1 MSVFRHLYLTFT
13 TNVYISNYKEFLK
26 KFYTK
31 MTEYHAERE
40 RISEQYAPEFAKSAL
55 SDLDRKANRELKELK
70 KKIREMHN
78 QICELLSISSIP
90 TVESLTADR
99 LFFDGSAKVELT
111 PEIVAV
117 FIERYNENPT
127 MLSLIRTWIDTR
139 HKNDTNYISVKS
151 CISTPEEK
159 AKIYKEFAD
168 SALSLCG
175 KIFSGDTS
183 ELEIASYADPTFAA
197 DLYAKIGSGMNLAD
211 FKNGRVPEQAKHLLD
226 DFKIVSGE
234 NPFDFHFK
242 SVNRRAGSV

>member
-1 MSVFRHLYLTFT
+1 M
-13 TNVYISNYKEFLK
+13 TNIFIENYKEFLK

-40 RISEQYAPEFAKSAL
+40 RISEQYSADYAKSAL
-55 SDLDRKANRELKELK
+55 AEIDRRASHELKETE
-70 KKIREMHN
+70 KKILEMHN
-78 QICELLSISSIP
+78 GIIELLSVSSIP

-127 MLSLIRTWIDTR
+127 MLSLIRAWIDKR

-151 CISTPEEK
+151 CISTPAEK
-159 AKIYKEFAD
+159 ARIYKQFAD

-175 KIFSGDTS
+175 KIFSDGS
-183 ELEIASYADPTFAA
+183 SHLEIDSYADPTFAA

-242 SVNRRAGSV
+242 SVNQHTGSV

>member
-1 MSVFRHLYLTFT
+1 MINIYV
-13 TNVYISNYKEFLK
+13 SNFKDFLK
-26 KFYTK
+26 NFYTK

-40 RISEQYAPEFAKSAL
+40 RISEQYSAEYAKSAVAEI
-55 SDLDRKANRELKELK
+55 DRKANHDLKETK
-70 KKIREMHN
+70 KKILEMHGS
-78 QICELLSISSIP
+78 ICEMLSVSSIP

-99 LFFDGSAKVELT
+99 LFFDGSAKIELT
-111 PEIVAV
+111 PEIVKV
-117 FIERYNENPT
+117 FVERYSENPT
-127 MLSLIRTWIDTR
+127 MLALIKTWLDTR

-211 FKNGRVPEQAKHLLD
+211 FRTARAPESAKHLLD
-226 DFKIVSGE
+226 DYKIVNSE

-242 SVNRRAGSV
+242 SVTRRTDSV

>member
-1 MSVFRHLYLTFT
+1 M
-13 TNVYISNYKEFLK
+13 TNIYISNYKEFLI

-40 RISEQYAPEFAKSAL
+40 RISEQYAPEFAKSAVAEID
-55 SDLDRKANRELKELK
+55 SRANLELKETE
-70 KKIREMHN
+70 KKILEMHN
-78 QICELLSISSIP
+78 KIVEMLSVSSIP

-117 FIERYNENPT
+117 FVERYAENPT
-127 MLSLIRTWIDTR
+127 MLNLISKWIESK
-139 HKNDTNYISVKS
+139 HKNDTNFISVKS

-159 AKIYKEFAD
+159 AKIYKQFAD

-175 KIFSGDTS
+175 KIFSDGS
-183 ELEIASYADPTFAA
+183 SQLEIDSFADEHFAA
-197 DLYAKIGSGMNLAD
+197 DLYTKIGSGTNLAD
-211 FKNGRVPEQAKHLLD
+211 FKTSRVPESAKHLLD
-226 DFKIVSGE
+226 DYKIVNSE

-242 SVNRRAGSV
+242 SVNQHTGSV

>member
-1 MSVFRHLYLTFT
+1 M
-13 TNVYISNYKEFLK
+13 TNIYISNYKEFLK
-26 KFYTK
+26 NFFSK
-31 MTEYHAERE
+31 MAEYHAERE
-40 RISEQYAPEFAKSAL
+40 RISEQYAPEFAKSTL
-55 SDLDRKANRELKELK
+55 SELDRKANRELKELK

-78 QICELLSISSIP
+78 KICEMLSISSIP

-117 FIERYNENPT
+117 FVERYSENQT

-159 AKIYKEFAD
+159 ARIYMQFAD

-183 ELEIASYADPTFAA
+183 PLEIDSYADENFAA
-197 DLYAKIGSGMNLAD
+197 DLFAKIGSGMSLAD
-211 FKNGRVPEQAKHLLD
+211 FKTARVPESAKHLLD
-226 DFKIVSGE
+226 DYKIVNSE
-234 NPFDFHFK
+234 NPFNFHFK
-242 SVNRRAGSV
+242 SVNQHTGSV

>member
-1 MSVFRHLYLTFT
+1 MINIYV
-13 TNVYISNYKEFLK
+13 SNFKDFLK
-26 KFYTK
+26 NFYTK

-40 RISEQYAPEFAKSAL
+40 RISEQYSAEYAKSAVAEI
-55 SDLDRKANRELKELK
+55 DRKANHDLKETK
-70 KKIREMHN
+70 KKILEMHGS
-78 QICELLSISSIP
+78 ICEMLSVSSIP

-99 LFFDGSAKVELT
+99 LFFDGSAKIELT
-111 PEIVAV
+111 PEIVKV
-117 FIERYNENPT
+117 FVERYSENTT
-127 MLSLIRTWIDTR
+127 MLALIKTWLDTR

-211 FKNGRVPEQAKHLLD
+211 FRTARAPESAKHLLD
-226 DFKIVSGE
+226 DYKIVNSE

-242 SVNRRAGSV
+242 SVTRRTDSV

>member
-1 MSVFRHLYLTFT
+1 M

-117 FIERYNENPT
+117 FVERYSENPT
-127 MLSLIRTWIDTR
+127 MLSLISKWIETK
-139 HKNDTNYISVKS
+139 HKNDTNFIAVKS
-151 CISTPEEK
+151 CICTPREK
-159 AKIYKEFAD
+159 AKTYKEFAD

-183 ELEIASYADPTFAA
+183 ELEIASYADPTFSA
-197 DLYAKIGSGMNLAD
+197 DLYTKIGSGLNLAD
-211 FKNGRVPEQAKHLLD
+211 YKNARVPEQAKHLLD

-242 SVNRRAGSV
+242 SVNQRTGSV

>member
-1 MSVFRHLYLTFT
+1 M
-13 TNVYISNYKEFLK
+13 NIYISNYKDFLK
-26 KFYTK
+26 NFYTK

-55 SDLDRKANRELKELK
+55 ADLDRKANHDLKETK
-70 KKIREMHN
+70 KKILEMHGS
-78 QICELLSISSIP
+78 ICEMLSVSSIP

-99 LFFDGSAKVELT
+99 LFFDGSAKIELT
-111 PEIVAV
+111 PEIVKV
-117 FIERYNENPT
+117 FVERYSENPT
-127 MLSLIRTWIDTR
+127 MLALIKTWLDTR

-159 AKIYKEFAD
+159 AKIYKQFAD

-175 KIFSGDTS
+175 RIFSDGS
-183 ELEIASYADPTFAA
+183 SQLEIDSFADEHFAA
-197 DLYAKIGSGMNLAD
+197 DLFAKIGSGMSLAD
-211 FKNGRVPEQAKHLLD
+211 FKTARVPESAKHLLD

-242 SVNRRAGSV
+242 PINQRTGSV

>member
-1 MSVFRHLYLTFT
+1 M

-55 SDLDRKANRELKELK
+55 SDLDRKANRELKETET
-70 KKIREMHN
+70 KIREMHN
-78 QICELLSISSIP
+78 KICEMLSISSIP

-99 LFFDGSAKVELT
+99 LFFDGSAKIELT
-111 PEIVAV
+111 PEIVKV
-117 FIERYNENPT
+117 FVERYSENPT
-127 MLSLIRTWIDTR
+127 MLALIKTWLDTR
-139 HKNDTNYISVKS
+139 HKNDSNFVSVKS

-159 AKIYKEFAD
+159 ARIYMQFAN

-183 ELEIASYADPTFAA
+183 ELEIDSYADENFAA
-197 DLYAKIGSGMNLAD
+197 DLFAKIGSGMSLAD
-211 FKNGRVPEQAKHLLD
+211 YKNARVPESAKHLLD
-226 DFKIVSGE
+226 DYKIVNSE

-242 SVNRRAGSV
+242 SVNQHTGSV

>member
-1 MSVFRHLYLTFT
+1 MINIYV
-13 TNVYISNYKEFLK
+13 SNYKDFLK
-26 KFYTK
+26 NFYTK
-31 MTEYHAERE
+31 MTEYHAERK
-40 RISEQYAPEFAKSAL
+40 RISEQYAPEFAKSVLA
-55 SDLDRKANRELKELK
+55 DLDRKANRELKEIE

-78 QICELLSISSIP
+78 KIVEMLSVSSIP

-99 LFFDGSAKVELT
+99 LFFDGSAKIELT
-111 PEIVAV
+111 PEIVKV
-117 FIERYNENPT
+117 FVERYAENPT
-127 MLSLIRTWIDTR
+127 MLSLISEWIETK

-159 AKIYKEFAD
+159 AKIYKEFAN

-175 KIFSGDTS
+175 KIFSDGS
-183 ELEIASYADPTFAA
+183 SQLEIDSFADENFAA

-211 FKNGRVPEQAKHLLD
+211 FRTARVPESAKHLLD

-242 SVNRRAGSV
+242 SVNQRTGSV

>member
-1 MSVFRHLYLTFT
+1 MNNIFVE
-13 TNVYISNYKEFLK
+13 NYKEFLK
-26 KFYTK
+26 NFYTK

-40 RISEQYAPEFAKSAL
+40 RISAQYSADYAKSAL
-55 SDLDRKANRELKELK
+55 ADLDRKANRELKETET
-70 KKIREMHN
+70 KIRKMHSE
-78 QICELLSISSIP
+78 ICELLSISSIP

-99 LFFDGSAKVELT
+99 LFFDGSTKIELS

-117 FIERYNENPT
+117 FVERYNENPT

-175 KIFSGDTS
+175 KIFSDGS
-183 ELEIASYADPTFAA
+183 SQLEIDSYADPTFAA

-211 FKNGRVPEQAKHLLD
+211 FKYGRVPEQAKHLLD

-234 NPFDFHFK
+234 NPFAFHFK
-242 SVNRRAGSV
+242 SINRHTG

>member
-1 MSVFRHLYLTFT
+1 MNIF
-13 TNVYISNYKEFLK
+13 IENYKEFLK
-26 KFYTK
+26 NFYTK

-40 RISEQYAPEFAKSAL
+40 RISEQYAPEFAKSAVAEI
-55 SDLDRKANRELKELK
+55 DRKANHDFKETET
-70 KKIREMHN
+70 KIRKMHN
-78 QICELLSISSIP
+78 EICEMLSISSIP

-99 LFFDGSAKVELT
+99 LFFDGSAKIELK
-111 PEIVAV
+111 PEIVKV

-127 MLSLIRTWIDTR
+127 MLSLIKTWLDTR

-159 AKIYKEFAD
+159 AKIYKQFAD
-168 SALSLCG
+168 SALALCG
-175 KIFSGDTS
+175 KIFSDGS
-183 ELEIASYADPTFAA
+183 SQLEIDSYADPIFAA

-211 FKNGRVPEQAKHLLD
+211 FRTARVPESVKHLLD

-242 SVNRRAGSV
+242 SANQRTGSV

>member
-1 MSVFRHLYLTFT
+1 MNIF
-13 TNVYISNYKEFLK
+13 IENYKEFLK

-40 RISEQYAPEFAKSAL
+40 RISEQYAPEFAKSSL
-55 SDLDRKANRELKELK
+55 SELDCKANHDFKETET
-70 KKIREMHN
+70 KIREMHN
-78 QICELLSISSIP
+78 KICELLSISSVP

-99 LFFDGSAKVELT
+99 LFFDGSAKIELS
-111 PEIVAV
+111 PEIVKV
-117 FIERYNENPT
+117 FVERYSENPT
-127 MLSLIRTWIDTR
+127 MLALIKTWLDTR

-159 AKIYKEFAD
+159 ANIYKQFAD
-168 SALSLCG
+168 SALALCG
-175 KIFSGDTS
+175 KIFSDGS
-183 ELEIASYADPTFAA
+183 SKLEIDSYADPTFAA

-242 SVNRRAGSV
+242 SINRHTGSV

>member
-1 MSVFRHLYLTFT
+1 MNNIFVE
-13 TNVYISNYKEFLK
+13 NYKEFLK

-55 SDLDRKANRELKELK
+55 ADLDRKANRELKETET
-70 KKIREMHN
+70 KIRKMHN
-78 QICELLSISSIP
+78 EICEMLSVSSIP

-99 LFFDGSAKVELT
+99 LFFDGSAKIELT
-111 PEIVAV
+111 PEIVKIFV
-117 FIERYNENPT
+117 ERYAENPT
-127 MLSLIRTWIDTR
+127 MLALIKTWLDTR
-139 HKNDTNYISVKS
+139 HKNDTNFISVKS
-151 CISTPEEK
+151 CISTPAEK
-159 AKIYKEFAD
+159 ARIYKQFAD

-175 KIFSGDTS
+175 RIFSGDTS
-183 ELEIASYADPTFAA
+183 ELEIDSYADPIFAA

-211 FKNGRVPEQAKHLLD
+211 FRTARVPESAKHLLD

-242 SVNRRAGSV
+242 SVNQRTGSV

>member
-1 MSVFRHLYLTFT
+1 MINIYV
-13 TNVYISNYKEFLK
+13 SNYKEFLK

-40 RISEQYAPEFAKSAL
+40 RISEQYAPEFAKSAVAEID
-55 SDLDRKANRELKELK
+55 SRANLELKETE
-70 KKIREMHN
+70 KKILEMHN
-78 QICELLSISSIP
+78 KIVEMLSVSSIP

-139 HKNDTNYISVKS
+139 HKNDTKFISVKS

-159 AKIYKEFAD
+159 AKIYKQFAT

-175 KIFSGDTS
+175 KIFSDGGS
-183 ELEIASYADPTFAA
+183 QLEIDSYADPTFAA
-197 DLYAKIGSGMNLAD
+197 DLYAKIGSGLNLAD
-211 FKNGRVPEQAKHLLD
+211 YKNARVPEQAKHLLD
-226 DFKIVSGE
+226 DYKIVNSE

-242 SVNRRAGSV
+242 SVNQRTGSV